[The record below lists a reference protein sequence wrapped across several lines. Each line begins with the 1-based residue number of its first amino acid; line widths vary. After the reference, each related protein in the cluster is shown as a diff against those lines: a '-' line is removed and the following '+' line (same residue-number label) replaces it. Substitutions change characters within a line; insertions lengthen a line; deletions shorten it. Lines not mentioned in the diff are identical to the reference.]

1 MYSVFLPVVVL
12 VGLTFAVDV
21 FLLVKRQA
29 SVKADPTILQRGA
42 LDGSVFQEEARKVAA
57 NFTNLFETPVLF
69 YVAAVFAILFGATTP
84 WTGFLCWTY
93 VLARIAHTV
102 IHTTI
107 NVVMARF
114 AAFAVSM
121 LALLLLWVTLAFE
134 AGGSLVFSIDEAEAQ
149 RELMEERGIGP
160 FVVPVSTP

>member
-1 MYSVFLPVVVL
+1 MFSVFVPVLVL
-12 VGLTFAVDV
+12 VGLTFSVQV
-21 FLLVKRQA
+21 FLALRRQA
-29 SVKADPTILQRGA
+29 SVKADPTIMERGA
-42 LDGSVFQEEARKVAA
+42 LDNSVFQEEARKTAA
-57 NFTNLFETPVLF
+57 NFTNLFETPTLF
-69 YVAAVFAILFGATTP
+69 YTAAVFAILFGATNA
-84 WTGFLCWTY
+84 WTGVLCWTY

>member
-12 VGLTFAVDV
+12 VGLTFGVQV
-21 FLLVKRQA
+21 FLLLGRQA

-42 LDGSVFQEEARKVAA
+42 LDGSVYQEEARKTSA
-57 NFTNLFETPVLF
+57 NFSNLFETPVLF
-69 YVAAVFAILFGATTP
+69 YVAAVFAIMFGATNP

-93 VLARIAHTV
+93 VLARIVHTV

-107 NVVMARF
+107 NVVMMRF

-121 LALLLLWVTLAFE
+121 LALFLLWVTLVFE
-134 AGGSLVFSIDEAEAQ
+134 AGDSLVFRMHEIERQ
-149 RELMEERGIGP
+149 REILEERGYDP
-160 FVVPVSTP
+160 FRLPQV